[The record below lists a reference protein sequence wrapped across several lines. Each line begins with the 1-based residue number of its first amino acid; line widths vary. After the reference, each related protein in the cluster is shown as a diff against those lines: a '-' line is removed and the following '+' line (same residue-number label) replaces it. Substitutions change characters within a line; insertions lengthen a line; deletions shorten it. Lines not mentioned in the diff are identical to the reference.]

1 MGSGGGA
8 RAVLEEG
15 LEEGVSGLLN
25 GTDSPAA
32 SLRSKPRCHDGLNR
46 ANGVKLATAA
56 VLPKMASGLEFGR
69 CRCRSR

>member
-15 LEEGVSGLLN
+15 LEEGVPGLLN
-25 GTDSPAA
+25 GMDSPAA

-46 ANGVKLATAA
+46 ASGVKL
-56 VLPKMASGLEFGR
+56 
-69 CRCRSR
+69 